1 MKREAHLI
9 EFFPTV
15 VYPFT
20 LKQNLPVKII
30 VLDEDF
36 PQSSMKCITSP
47 IRNEGWPVNTIQ
59 GHLKSF

>member
-9 EFFPTV
+9 EFFPMV

-30 VLDEDF
+30 VLDDDF

-47 IRNEGWPVNTIQ
+47 IRNEG
-59 GHLKSF
+59 